1 MSSDAGLLHGPFWG
15 VSARVLLP
23 ALLVEAAGAVC
34 TVWAPDLFSLGLLPR
49 YVWFV
54 LGCLLFVAG
63 GVCIRQA
70 RHEVR
75 RSIRDGTFP
84 SEGLYRY
91 TRNPM
96 EAGWIFGILPGGAL
110 LAGSWLMLA
119 GPVTAWAVFRDAVVA
134 DEAIMLAR
142 YGEAWRRY
150 TVRVGRLVPDPG
162 RRARD

>member
-96 EAGWIFGILPGGAL
+96 EAGWIFGILPGG
-110 LAGSWLMLA
+110 G
-119 GPVTAWAVFRDAVVA
+119 TACRVVA
-134 DEAIMLAR
+134 HACRACD
-142 YGEAWRRY
+142 G
-150 TVRVGRLVPDPG
+150 VGRVPRRRG
-162 RRARD
+162 RRRGHHASQIR